1 MTSLML
7 DEPESDPPKI
17 STVETFGTLA
27 VIGLGLIGGSLAMAL
42 RQAGVVR
49 RIIGCDSDSTN
60 LQQGLALGVIDEA
73 ILDIATA
80 VYQADIVFVAVP
92 VGAMR
97 AVFAEMNGC
106 LAADTLVTDG
116 GSTKGSVIADFA
128 AVCPVH
134 VGQLIPGHPIAGKE
148 KSGVGAATA
157 KLYQDRTVILTPT
170 IENTEVDIQRIQAV
184 WLACGAKVICM
195 EAAQHDQSLAMT
207 SHLPHMLAYTLMQV
221 LGEQHD
227 LDDLRQCSAGGLRDI
242 TRIAGSNPQMWRDIA
257 LANRTALQHSL
268 QAYAGHLNRLAELLD
283 AADGEALYQL
293 FAEAQQLRQQLDV
306 SLIE

>member
-1 MTSLML
+1 MS
-7 DEPESDPPKI
+7 DEPEKDSFKI
-17 STVETFGTLA
+17 AATTTFGTLA

-49 RIIGCDSDSTN
+49 RIIGCDTDNEN
-60 LQQGLALGVIDEA
+60 LQEGLALGVIDEA

-80 VYQADIVFVAVP
+80 VHQADIVFVALP

-97 AVFAEMNGC
+97 AVFAEMNGR

-128 AVCPVH
+128 VACPAH
-134 VGQLIPGHPIAGKE
+134 LGQFVPGHPIAGKE

-170 IENTEVDIQRIQAV
+170 IKNTEAAIQRIQAV
-184 WLACGAKVICM
+184 WQACGAKVVCM
-195 EAAQHDQSLAMT
+195 QAAQHDQSLAMT

-221 LGEQHD
+221 LDEHYSLED
-227 LDDLRQCSAGGLRDI
+227 LQQCSAGGLRDI
-242 TRIAGSNPQMWRDIA
+242 TRVAGSNPQMWRDIA
-257 LANRTALQHSL
+257 LANRVALQHGL
-268 QAYAGHLNRLAELLD
+268 QAYARHLNRLIEILESTD
-283 AADGEALYQL
+283 SEALYQL
-293 FAEAQQLRQQLDV
+293 FAEAQQLRQQLDA
-306 SLIE
+306 S